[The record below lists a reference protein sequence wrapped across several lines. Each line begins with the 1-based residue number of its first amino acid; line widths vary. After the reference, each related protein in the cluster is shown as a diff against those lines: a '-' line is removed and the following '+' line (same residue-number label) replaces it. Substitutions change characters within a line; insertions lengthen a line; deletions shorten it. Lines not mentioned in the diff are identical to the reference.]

1 MGEGETVMHNSSYTD
16 RHSQSLGLPHQE
28 SGVWKVGSFLRPSRS
43 SLQLELGSCDLYCCR
58 TAILLGILR
67 PERIMVVVA
76 EFVSENYRTW
86 FNQGS
91 RAHAMWLRQQHRP
104 TGIMLSRYR
113 QLDKSQRLECINSLQ
128 RPELSLLVNNELMRN
143 GAQV

>member
-1 MGEGETVMHNSSYTD
+1 MGEGETVMHNSSYAD
-16 RHSQSLGLPHQE
+16 RHSQNLGLPHQE

-67 PERIMVVVA
+67 PERIVVVA

-86 FNQGS
+86 FNQRFSCTCNVVAPAASPYWHYVVPVSSARQEPTFGMHQFTPET
-91 RAHAMWLRQQHRP
+91 RTQPARQQ
-104 TGIMLSRYR
+104 
-113 QLDKSQRLECINSLQ
+113 
-128 RPELSLLVNNELMRN
+128 
-143 GAQV
+143 